1 MTRRLHTGIA
11 ALATLV
17 SLALLPAASAGFDP
31 ACGNVE
37 TAQARKDVNPG
48 GHAPLA
54 IGDSTML
61 LALPPL
67 SREGYQVN
75 AHGCRQIEEG
85 LDLMREMK
93 REGRLPH
100 LVVIAL
106 GADASVSSQQLAKAF
121 HLAGPKRVLGLVTP
135 LELGGGT
142 SSDAD
147 VVRAAAKRHPKRSV
161 LLDWVAY
168 SAGHAD
174 WFQPDGLHLTFD
186 GADGFA
192 RLLKQAL
199 PYARAGTMPGQPPQG
214 KSGLGKTPIPLRSGA
229 GLIKE
234 KNS

>member
-1 MTRRLHTGIA
+1 MTRRLHIGIA
-11 ALATLV
+11 ALVALTA
-17 SLALLPAASAGFDP
+17 LAVLPAASPGFDA
-31 ACGNVE
+31 ACGGVE
-37 TAQARKDVNPG
+37 TAKARKNVNPG

-67 SREGYQVN
+67 SGEGYQVN

-85 LDLMREMK
+85 LDVMREAK
-93 REGRLPH
+93 RANRLPH
-100 LVVIAL
+100 LVVLAL
-106 GADASVSSQQLAKAF
+106 GADASISLDQLAKAF
-121 HLAGPKRVLGLVTP
+121 HIAGPKRVIGLVTP
-135 LELGGGT
+135 IELGGGT

-168 SAGHAD
+168 SSGHGD

-199 PYARAGTMPGQPPQG
+199 PYARAGVLPGRPPTG
-214 KSGLGKTPIPLRSGA
+214 KSGLGDKPVPVSDRRGT
-229 GLIKE
+229 
-234 KNS
+234 

>member
-11 ALATLV
+11 ALVASIT
-17 SLALLPAASAGFDP
+17 LALLPAASPGFDA
-31 ACGNVE
+31 ACGGVE
-37 TAQARKDVNPG
+37 TAKARRNVNPG
-48 GHAPLA
+48 GHPPLA

-67 SREGYQVN
+67 SHEGYQVN

-85 LDLMREMK
+85 LDLMREAK
-93 REGRLPH
+93 RANRLPH
-100 LVVIAL
+100 LIVIAL
-106 GADASVSSQQLAKAF
+106 GADASISPGQLAKAF
-121 HLAGPKRVLGLVTP
+121 HIAGPKRVVGLVTP
-135 LELGGGT
+135 IELGGGT

-168 SAGHAD
+168 SAGHGD

-186 GADGFA
+186 GAAGFA

-199 PYARAGTMPGQPPQG
+199 PYARAGILPGRPPKG
-214 KSGLGKTPIPLRSGA
+214 KSGLG
-229 GLIKE
+229 E
-234 KNS
+234 KPVPVRDHGST